1 VLGGGLVDQRLL
13 QVLSTE
19 SDFHILVILLT

>member
-19 SDFHILVILLT
+19 SDFHILVILPT